1 VREIHVHPKWKKT
14 CFMVW
19 PSSAYKRFYYEVP
32 KTWTPTV
39 NGSWHDSS
47 KPISVYGY
55 FINDSTDNNW
65 HTSDAKQRRGK
76 TDVGSNWTALK
87 TAFEINPF
95 YVEYVSKHVSG
106 DRYGYKGFTYVSD
119 WYSSNLSIAEAS
131 MGHSSESQL
140 YGYGTTAISRCLPTN
155 PIVDLPVAVGELLTE
170 GLPTALG
177 AQFLRNKRLSPD
189 ELSGEYLNYSF
200 GLKPFFNDMSKFSK
214 ALKNA
219 EALIDEYASRA
230 GKTLRRGYRFPTEL
244 SENTTTVGTTDGY
257 TQHFASLGQESG
269 SGFMTP
275 VLGGHTGVRRDTT
288 KIVKSRWF
296 KGAFTYHLPA
306 AGNDFSTKLTRETAE
321 MRHLYGGLSIST
333 AWNLVPFSWA
343 ADWVTNAGDVISN
356 IEAFARDGLVM
367 PWGYI
372 MEHIEH
378 HVDRK
383 VTGARVGSQ
392 TDGYAYRFPK
402 EVHTSTESHYMR
414 RRKATP
420 YGFGLD
426 VGGFNNRQWSI
437 LAALGI
443 QQNLR

>member
-1 VREIHVHPKWKKT
+1 MT
-14 CFMVW
+14 W
-19 PSSAYKRFYYEVP
+19 PTSAFKRYFNQVP
-32 KTWTPTV
+32 QRWHPTV
-39 NGSWHDSS
+39 NGGWQNSAFE
-47 KPISVYGY
+47 IGAYGY
-55 FINDSTDNNW
+55 FLNLSQDNNW
-65 HTSDAKQRRGK
+65 HTSDALSRRGH

-87 TAFEINPF
+87 TTFEINPF
-95 YVEYVSKHVSG
+95 WVEYKSKHVSG
-106 DRYGYKGFTYVSD
+106 DIYGYRGNTFVGHTNQMD
-119 WYSSNLSIAEAS
+119 FGITEANT
-131 MGHSSESQL
+131 GGSSEAQL
-140 YGYGTTAISRCLPTN
+140 YGFGTTAIRRCLPTN

-170 GLPTALG
+170 GLPGALG
-177 AQFLRNKRLSPD
+177 AQFLRNKRLTAD

-219 EALIDEYASRA
+219 EALIDEYAGRA
-230 GKTLRRGYRFPTEL
+230 GKVLRRGYRFPTEL
-244 SENTTTVGTTDGY
+244 TENTTTVGSTDGY
-257 TQHFASLGQESG
+257 ARHFAGVCQETGQ
-269 SGFMTP
+269 GFLTP
-275 VLGGHTGVRRDTT
+275 ALGGHGGTRRDTT

-296 KGAFTYHLPA
+296 KGAFTYHLPRQ
-306 AGNDFSTKLTRETAE
+306 GNDFSTKLTRETAE
-321 MRHLYGGLSIST
+321 MRHLYGGLSIAT

-343 ADWVTNAGDVISN
+343 ADWVTNAGDVIAN

-372 MEHIEH
+372 MEHVEH

-383 VTGARVGSQ
+383 VSGARIGLQ
-392 TDGYAYRFPK
+392 TDGYNYRFPQ